1 MIYKKV
7 VLFLIIATIFSIRS
21 SAQKRVGHTPYK
33 YYTIEDTSS
42 VYNLKDSIRFTITG
56 NKPKPTIF
64 FIQGSKPMSLF
75 VMKNDGK
82 YYSFINGIF
91 PFMKLYR
98 KFNIVVISK
107 PGIPLI
113 LPDNGYF
120 WKNISKKESD
130 IYYACN
136 KKDYY
141 ISAIKQVYDFMRKKN
156 LMLKDSNYI
165 VGHSQGYGVVAK
177 YASLYPNDF
186 DKVVCM
192 SSSIYN
198 IPAIRVN
205 QYNKN
210 SILQPH
216 NQTDNKESLDSIYQ
230 DFENIYTLAH
240 DKSRKYHKYYASNL
254 TLWRDLT
261 IDYLIKI
268 EKPLL
273 VVYGMNDIDAVDNS
287 VLPIIFTA
295 RRKTNLS
302 IFAYP
307 NYDHNYFSEEVNSGG
322 NTVHKKKHWHEVFI
336 DVSNWLL
343 K

>member
-1 MIYKKV
+1 
-7 VLFLIIATIFSIRS
+7 
-21 SAQKRVGHTPYK
+21 
-33 YYTIEDTSS
+33 
-42 VYNLKDSIRFTITG
+42 
-56 NKPKPTIF
+56 
-64 FIQGSKPMSLF
+64 
-75 VMKNDGK
+75 MKENGK

-107 PGIPLI
+107 PGIPLV
-113 LPDNGYF
+113 LPNNGYF
-120 WKNISKKESD
+120 WKNISKKETD
-130 IYYACN
+130 IYYTCN

-141 ISAIKQVYDFMRKKN
+141 ISAIKQVYDFARKKN
-156 LMLKDSNYI
+156 LILKDSNYI

-177 YASLYPNDF
+177 YASLYPDDF
-186 DKVVCM
+186 DKIVCM

-205 QYNKN
+205 QYNKK
-210 SILQPH
+210 SILQSH
-216 NQTDNKESLDSIYQ
+216 NQIDIKESIDSIYQ

-240 DKSRKYHKYYASNL
+240 DKSRKYHKYYAANL

-261 IDYLIKI
+261 IDYLIII
-268 EKPLL
+268 EKPIL
-273 VVYGMNDIDAVDNS
+273 VVYGMDDIDAVDNS
-287 VLPIIFTA
+287 VLPVIFIA
-295 RRKTNLS
+295 KRKTNLS

-307 NYDHNYFSEEVNSGG
+307 NYDHNYFSKEINSEGSI
-322 NTVHKKKHWHEVFI
+322 VLKKKHWHEVFI